1 MNDNLPKTPTSK
13 RLLEE
18 AAQITPAPS
27 GLWERVERKRSK
39 KAFLKRVFSL
49 ALVTSAAVLG
59 LTLFLRPKTKP
70 LLSDWR
76 LDNHAVAIG
85 ETLEA
90 ARSALTLAAPGVGTL
105 QLAPGSRARIL
116 ESRPGRQRLALESG
130 SLRAKVTAPPRLFVV
145 ETPSATATDLG
156 CEYTLTIVNEER
168 WLGIFRRRS
177 GSILTVTSGYVEM
190 IDQKKQVVL
199 VPAGASVQ
207 VMPDGHQGLPWYGGN
222 PKPVADYDT
231 TGKLV
236 PLLTALK
243 EPTDTLTL
251 FHLLPRVTG
260 AERIA
265 VLDKLLTFTTLPGSV
280 TREQVLALDSKA
292 LATWREELKLLWG
305 GAAQLGI

>member
-1 MNDNLPKTPTSK
+1 MNDNLPETSLSK
-13 RLLEE
+13 RLLED

-27 GLWERVERKRSK
+27 GLWERVENKRSK
-39 KAFLKRVFSL
+39 KPFPTRIFGL
-49 ALVTSAAVLG
+49 ALVTGALVLG
-59 LTLFLRPKTKP
+59 LTLLLRPKAKTV
-70 LLSDWR
+70 LSDWR
-76 LDNHAVAIG
+76 LDNRAVAIG

-90 ARSALTLAAPGVGTL
+90 ARSALTLAAPGIGTL

-116 ESRPGRQRLALESG
+116 ESRPGRQRVGLESG

-156 CEYTLTIVNEER
+156 CEYSLTIVNEER
-168 WLGIFRRRS
+168 GLGIFRHRS

-190 IDQKKQVVL
+190 VDQKKRTVL

-207 VMPDGHQGLPWYGGN
+207 VMPDGHQGLPWYGDN
-222 PKPVADYDT
+222 PQPVADYDA
-231 TGKLV
+231 TGKLA
-236 PLLTALK
+236 PLLAALK
-243 EPTDTLTL
+243 EPADTLTL

-260 AERIA
+260 AERSA

>member
-18 AAQITPAPS
+18 AAQIIPAPS

-39 KAFLKRVFSL
+39 KAFPKRVFGL

-59 LTLFLRPKTKP
+59 LTLLLRPKTKT

-76 LDNHAVAIG
+76 LDNRTVAIG

-105 QLAPGSRARIL
+105 QLAAGSRARIL

-145 ETPSATATDLG
+145 ETPSATATDMG
-156 CEYTLTIVNEER
+156 CEYSLTIVNEEH
-168 WLGIFRRRS
+168 WLGVFRRRS

-190 IDQKKQVVL
+190 VDKKRQAVL

-222 PKPVADYDT
+222 PKPVTDYDT
-231 TGKLV
+231 TGKLA
-236 PLLTALK
+236 PLLAALK